1 MPSRYQIISTMK
13 SDTGIASTSG
23 KTMYKPTYY
32 PNIEAQSD
40 DNYILTGV
48 ADRLDNV
55 AFDFYGD
62 ATLWWVISMV
72 NDLEGDS
79 IYPPLGMYLR
89 IPKDLSGI
97 LTKYNQSNNI

>member
-32 PNIEAQSD
+32 PNIEAQPD

-48 ADRLDNV
+48 TDRLDNI

-62 ATLWWVISMV
+62 ATLWWVVAMV
-72 NDLEGDS
+72 NNLEGGS
-79 IYPPLGMYLR
+79 IYPPTGMYLR
-89 IPKDLSGI
+89 IPKDLSNLI
-97 LTKYNQSNNI
+97 SKYNQLNNI